1 MSENIKEID
10 HCEVCNGKD
19 LISVLNLGELPM
31 CDDLVVIGET
41 RECKEYPT
49 EILLCQKCN
58 TAHQRFQIKKEVL
71 FNDSYHYRARFTQDV
86 IDGME
91 ELVGSALSYINNLEE
106 KKVLDI
112 GCNDGSLLNFFKKE
126 GAITFGIEPTNAYL
140 DAKEAGHNVQKDY
153 LTPEVANKFVKL
165 NGKVDILTFTNVFA
179 HIDDLK
185 SLLDSVD
192 ILMHDDSV
200 LIVENHYLGSI
211 LKTNQFDTFY
221 HEHPRSYSYSS
232 FDVIAHN
239 LKRGI
244 SKLEF
249 PSRYGGNIRVFI
261 DKNSSIQEDTRQ
273 EISEILNYESKFKDM
288 FISMSSNINKWK
300 EEKKAYIDLLLEN
313 NSKISAKAFP
323 GRAAILMKL
332 LDLDY
337 HNLEGVYEKP
347 GSKKIGHYVP
357 GTRIPILSDDDLFT
371 HTDQKKPLMN
381 LAWHIPLEVRKYL
394 KENEYHGE
402 VFEIIDTNDWD

>member
-1 MSENIKEID
+1 MIETIKEINS
-10 HCEVCNGKD
+10 CEVCGGQN
-19 LISVLNLGELPM
+19 LISVLDLGALPM
-31 CDDLVVIGET
+31 CDDLVAIGET

-49 EILLCQKCN
+49 EILLCQNCN
-58 TAHQRFQIKKEVL
+58 TAHQRFQIKKEIL
-71 FNDSYHYRARFTQDV
+71 FNDNYHYRARFTQDV
-86 IDGME
+86 IDGMQ
-91 ELVGSALSYINNLEE
+91 ELVNSSLSYVRKLEE

-153 LTPEVANKFVKL
+153 LTPEVANNFVKL

-185 SLLDSVD
+185 SLLESVD

-232 FDVIAHN
+232 FNVIAQN
-239 LKRGI
+239 LERGVA
-244 SKLEF
+244 KLEF

-261 DKNSSIQEDTRQ
+261 DKNPSIHDEASE
-273 EISEILNYESKFKDM
+273 EISKILIYERKFKDM
-288 FISMSSNINKWK
+288 FINMGSNIDKWK
-300 EEKKAYIDLLLEN
+300 EEKRIFINSLLKDN
-313 NSKISAKAFP
+313 DKIAAKAFP

-332 LDLDY
+332 LDLDF
-337 HNLEGVYEKP
+337 HNLQGVYEKP

-357 GTRIPILSDDDLFT
+357 GTRIPILSDEDLFNNSN
-371 HTDQKKPLMN
+371 QEVPLMN
-381 LAWHIPLEVRKYL
+381 LAWHIPSEVRSYL
-394 KENEYHGE
+394 KENDYHGE
-402 VFEIIDTNDWD
+402 VFEIIDTNDWG